1 MNLLELQVLSVI
13 SRIPDGN
20 AALPP
25 EFEIE
30 PVAADP
36 KAKVDGREPIRRRS
50 AATNRRVTQSQ

>member
-20 AALPP
+20 AALSPQ
-25 EFEIE
+25 FEIE

-36 KAKVDGREPIRRRS
+36 KAKVDGREPRRRRS
-50 AATNRRVTQSQ
+50 AATNRRVTPSQ

>member
-20 AALPP
+20 AALLP

-36 KAKVDGREPIRRRS
+36 KVKVDGKEPLRRRS
-50 AATNRRVTQSQ
+50 AAANRRVAPSQ

>member
-20 AALPP
+20 AALLP

-30 PVAADP
+30 PVAVDP
-36 KAKVDGREPIRRRS
+36 KAKVDGREPLRRRS
-50 AATNRRVTQSQ
+50 AAANRRATPSQ